1 MSPIIMG
8 PLAWLFVIILT
19 NWLKKAEHFLFVGQ
33 KGSGK
38 TTLWTKLNPKINY
51 SPNTRE
57 EDINEFTLKRPSGEE
72 ITISKSKDIGG
83 EDERF
88 ERTLEIIKKDMNL
101 KRSVIY
107 YLIDARKL
115 KELDTGGYLKFF
127 LIKLLAII
135 KEKKYRRKK
144 EKDIINYSL
153 RFIVTHFSKYCEEQP
168 DKDEEH
174 NKREL
179 QYNLKYVLEKT
190 NTLDKK
196 TIAIYTSDKSLMIG
210 DTNDDEFIRN
220 FKERIGINIK

>member
-1 MSPIIMG
+1 MG
-8 PLAWLFVIILT
+8 PLWLIVVIILK
-19 NWLKKAEHFLFVGQ
+19 NWSKKAKHFLFVGQ

-57 EDINEFTLKRPSGEE
+57 EDINGFTLKRPSGEE
-72 ITISKSKDIGG
+72 INISKSTDIGG

-127 LIKLLAII
+127 LKKLLAII
-135 KEKKYRRKK
+135 EEENKYRREK
-144 EKDIINYSL
+144 EKIINYSL

-196 TIAIYTSDKSLMIG
+196 TIAIYTSESLMIG

-220 FKERIGINIK
+220 FKEMIGINIK